1 MFRFE
6 KLAVWQKAIEFADRV
21 YSVTASFPS
30 DERFGLISQL
40 RRAAVSVSSNI
51 AEGSSRSSNADFA
64 WFVEIAYGSVLEVVS
79 QLHIALRQQMI
90 DDDFRNL
97 IGRADELS
105 RMLSG
110 LRASLKKREPGVD
123 RSKAENG

>member
-6 KLAVWQKAIEFADRV
+6 KLAVWQKAIELADEV
-21 YSVTASFPS
+21 YAVTSTFPN
-30 DERFGLISQL
+30 DERFGLTSQL

-64 WFVEIAYGSVLEVVS
+64 RFIEIAYGSTMEVVS
-79 QLHIALRQQMI
+79 QLHIAQRQRFLNEDSFHALGI
-90 DDDFRNL
+90 
-97 IGRADELS
+97 RADEVS

-110 LRASLKKREPGVD
+110 LRASLLREQ
-123 RSKAENG
+123 N